1 MSPVRLPW
9 QAKFGVLCL
18 VWGAS
23 FLLMKIGLGALAPV
37 QIATLRILSGT
48 VTVLVAASV
57 VRTRMPRS
65 PRVWAHMTVVG
76 LALGALP
83 FTLFPL
89 GEERVASAL
98 AGIGNA
104 TTPLAVVVFTLL
116 LIPAQ
121 RVDRR
126 TVLAVL
132 TGFLGVVVI
141 VQPWQA
147 QGRPDLLGF
156 GFTLLAGASY
166 GFGWT
171 YLRKFLHA
179 DDLGGLGLPAAQ
191 LVTASGWMVVVT
203 GVWWWL
209 QRSDGGTAR
218 ALPWSTSP
226 VPGTDG
232 TASALGP
239 VLAVL
244 ALGVVGTGLAFVL
257 QFDVVRQVGAT
268 VGATV
273 TYVIPVV
280 AVVLGVVLLHERLSV
295 YQVVGAAIVLTSAV
309 VIGRPASRKPATDEV
324 TDEVTDRVTGSEPVG
339 ERSGGASG
347 SAPTPG

>member
-1 MSPVRLPW
+1 MRVPW

-37 QIATLRILSGT
+37 QVATLRILSGT
-48 VTVLVAASV
+48 ATVLVAASV
-57 VRTRMPRS
+57 LRTRLPRS
-65 PRVWAHMTVVG
+65 RRVWAHMVVVG
-76 LALGALP
+76 FALGALP

-104 TTPLAVVVFTLL
+104 TTPLAVVLFTLM
-116 LIPAQ
+116 LIPDQ
-121 RVDRR
+121 RADRR
-126 TVLAVL
+126 TLLAVV

-141 VQPWQA
+141 MQPWA
-147 QGRPDLLGF
+147 GQGRPDLLGF

-171 YLRKFLHA
+171 YLRRFLHA
-179 DDLGGLGLPAAQ
+179 DDVGGLGLPATQ
-191 LVTASGWMVVVT
+191 LVTASGWMLVVT
-203 GVWWWL
+203 TVWWWL
-209 QRSDGGTAR
+209 QRGDGPTAR
-218 ALPWSTSP
+218 ALPWSTSLA
-226 VPGTDG
+226 PGTDG
-232 TASALGP
+232 VLGP

-244 ALGVVGTGLAFVL
+244 TLGVVGTGLAFVL
-257 QFDVVRQVGAT
+257 QFDVVREVGAT

-280 AVVLGVVLLHERLSV
+280 AVVLGVVLLHEQLSLP
-295 YQVVGAAIVLTSAV
+295 QVVGAAIVLASAV
-309 VIGRPASRKPATDEV
+309 VIGRPARRRRVPDEAV
-324 TDEVTDRVTGSEPVG
+324 EVR
-339 ERSGGASG
+339 R
-347 SAPTPG
+347 

>member
-1 MSPVRLPW
+1 MRVPW

-37 QIATLRILSGT
+37 QVATLRILSGT
-48 VTVLVAASV
+48 VTVLVAAAV
-57 VRTRMPRS
+57 VRARLPRS
-65 PRVWAHMTVVG
+65 RRVWAHMMVVG
-76 LALGALP
+76 FALGALP

-104 TTPLAVVVFTLL
+104 TTPLAVVLFTLL

-126 TVLAVL
+126 TLLAVV

-141 VQPWQA
+141 MQPWEG

-171 YLRKFLHA
+171 YLRRFLHA
-179 DDLGGLGLPAAQ
+179 DDVGGLGLPADPAAGG
-191 LVTASGWMVVVT
+191 VGADAGASPGSGGGCSAATAPRPGRCR
-203 GVWWWL
+203 G
-209 QRSDGGTAR
+209 RPTAR
-218 ALPWSTSP
+218 VGSGD
-226 VPGTDG
+226 V
-232 TASALGP
+232 LGA

-244 ALGVVGTGLAFVL
+244 ALGHRRHRAR
-257 QFDVVRQVGAT
+257 VRA
-268 VGATV
+268 
-273 TYVIPVV
+273 
-280 AVVLGVVLLHERLSV
+280 AVRRRPRGGRDGRGHGDLRHPGRRRRAGRRASCTSV
-295 YQVVGAAIVLTSAV
+295 C
-309 VIGRPASRKPATDEV
+309 RPLRWWAP
-324 TDEVTDRVTGSEPVG
+324 
-339 ERSGGASG
+339 RSCWRR
-347 SAPTPG
+347 P

>member
-1 MSPVRLPW
+1 MRVPW
-9 QAKFGVLCL
+9 QVKFGILSL

-37 QIATLRILSGT
+37 QVATLRILSGT
-48 VTVLVAASV
+48 VTVLVAATV
-57 VRTRMPRS
+57 VRARLPRS
-65 PRVWAHMTVVG
+65 RRVWAHMMVVG
-76 LALGALP
+76 FALGALP

-104 TTPLAVVVFTLL
+104 TTPLAVVLFTLL

-126 TVLAVL
+126 TLVAVV

-141 VQPWQA
+141 LQPWEG

-166 GFGWT
+166 GFGWS
-171 YLRKFLHA
+171 YLRRFLHA
-179 DDLGGLGLPAAQ
+179 DDVGGLGLPATQLLAASAQ
-191 LVTASGWMVVVT
+191 MLVVT

-209 QRSDGGTAR
+209 QRGDGASAR
-218 ALPWSTSP
+218 PLPWST
-226 VPGTDG
+226 
-232 TASALGP
+232 TAGVGSGDVLGA

-244 ALGVVGTGLAFVL
+244 ALGIVGTGLAFVL
-257 QFDVVRQVGAT
+257 QFDVVREVGAT

-280 AVVLGVVLLHERLSV
+280 AVVLGVVLLHERLSAP
-295 YQVVGAAIVLTSAV
+295 QVVGAAIVLLSAV
-309 VIGRPASRKPATDEV
+309 VIGRPASRKPATAE
-324 TDEVTDRVTGSEPVG
+324 T
-339 ERSGGASG
+339 SGAR
-347 SAPTPG
+347 PR

>member
-1 MSPVRLPW
+1 VRLPW
-9 QAKFGVLCL
+9 PAKFSVLCL

-76 LALGALP
+76 FALGALP

-121 RVDRR
+121 RADRR
-126 TVLAVL
+126 TLLAVL

-141 VQPWQA
+141 MQPWQA

-191 LVTASGWMVVVT
+191 LVTASGWMLVVT
-203 GVWWWL
+203 SVWWWL
-209 QRSDGGTAR
+209 QRGDGATAR

-226 VPGTDG
+226 VPGIDGTVGTDG
-232 TASALGP
+232 ALGP

-257 QFDVVRQVGAT
+257 QFDVVRQVGPT
-268 VGATV
+268 IGATV

-295 YQVVGAAIVLTSAV
+295 YQVVGAAVVLTSAV
-309 VIGRPASRKPATDEV
+309 VIGRPASRDRRSEV
-324 TDEVTDRVTGSEPVG
+324 SVDARTR
-339 ERSGGASG
+339 
-347 SAPTPG
+347 PG